1 MAPFFGVIKI
11 QCGVIYSHVFSWCF
25 IPLYKN
31 FIPCKN
37 FFHTFKFLFSYLCGL
52 VSYLGHIFQTFPPG
66 DTTIDDRTTWPCTC
80 RLWASVA
87 ISSRR
92 TPLLETGPWNRTFVF
107 VLVLAGEL
115 VPRNCEGVSQSISY
129 LIHFFIPNRYE
140 MHLKNKTIDT
150 GTKTPYLG
158 MKKNHGCTEPDNFIP
173 YFFNYTK

>member
-1 MAPFFGVIKI
+1 M
-11 QCGVIYSHVFSWCF
+11 
-25 IPLYKN
+25 
-31 FIPCKN
+31 
-37 FFHTFKFLFSYLCGL
+37 
-52 VSYLGHIFQTFPPG
+52 
-66 DTTIDDRTTWPCTC
+66 
-80 RLWASVA
+80 A

-92 TPLLETGPWNRTFVF
+92 TPLLETGLWNRTFV
-107 VLVLAGEL
+107 VCGEL

-158 MKKNHGCTEPDNFIP
+158 MKKNHGGTEPDNFIP